1 MLFGRNKQW
10 GISRESVLED
20 TDWVNPFNTG
30 QTKCEE
36 EVAVSGDVIL
46 DDFMLSEIIDVIF
59 ALYCHGKLELFIW
72 LSKGDYM
79 EDALK
84 VDLLAFSTD
93 FTTALDVIIHMDTEF
108 ISALNVFVLD
118 LIDVEL
124 IVSEFLHLVVETST
138 HIEDINRSSLH
149 TFTPFEEEVTLSLDS
164 FDLEGIIPHSFIISL
179 FDSVSLDEE
188 VVFHLVLLDLV
199 KVS

>member
-1 MLFGRNKQW
+1 
-10 GISRESVLED
+10 
-20 TDWVNPFNTG
+20 
-30 QTKCEE
+30 
-36 EVAVSGDVIL
+36 
-46 DDFMLSEIIDVIF
+46 
-59 ALYCHGKLELFIW
+59 
-72 LSKGDYM
+72 M

-93 FTTALDVIIHMDTEF
+93 FATALDVIIHMDTEF

>member
-1 MLFGRNKQW
+1 
-10 GISRESVLED
+10 
-20 TDWVNPFNTG
+20 
-30 QTKCEE
+30 
-36 EVAVSGDVIL
+36 
-46 DDFMLSEIIDVIF
+46 
-59 ALYCHGKLELFIW
+59 
-72 LSKGDYM
+72 M